1 MTTMKWLGV
10 LAWAPAVSVAQVDN
24 LHVLVNNNDAA
35 GSNSI
40 SAAAYDAGSDT
51 AYTTSFGAG
60 GALRRITGVS
70 TATPV
75 SEVMVSE
82 AQLQLFY
89 RDGDPT
95 RSVSTPLQSG
105 LIFNPV
111 PVGSIPAFDSL
122 WISDS
127 GFTRF
132 PAPSSTT
139 DPDATKRVYRYNLQA
154 PPAGGDGRDVFSQLV
169 SLAQLRAASGG
180 GTASDNFGR
189 QMAFSPDGQSIY
201 AADSSTAHGGI
212 YRIDPETGAIAR
224 LHVGR
229 INTEPAVVQVGLSD
243 RVLFAGTSASG
254 NDGGISYID
263 HNGTTTS
270 AEQVLVSTATLTDFL
285 DRPAPATA
293 DIRSMTTDDD
303 GNVFFN
309 DIGTSTLIRLDP
321 QGRLVKVTTRNER
334 DLVFTG
340 AVGASPTPNSNN
352 LRLQT
357 YQHTHP
363 SAGAITRV
371 VYVESTP
378 LNFVAAV
385 DVFDPIDFNRD
396 GSTDAADVAL
406 FKPKLGTRGSVAAL
420 SDARYDLNGNGSIDW
435 KDVKILQSFVPSIR
449 NGDANM
455 DGAVDFIDLNI
466 LRDNYLGTGKT
477 WLEGDFASLV
487 ANSAVYLPTAS
498 DANVVNYVDLETLAG
513 TWLNVLGQPAPTE
526 QDLDANGYTG
536 QFRNDVIAAFNIPE
550 PMSLG
555 LLPLAGLLLGRRRAP

>member
-1 MTTMKWLGV
+1 
-10 LAWAPAVSVAQVDN
+10 
-24 LHVLVNNNDAA
+24 
-35 GSNSI
+35 
-40 SAAAYDAGSDT
+40 
-51 AYTTSFGAG
+51 
-60 GALRRITGVS
+60 
-70 TATPV
+70 
-75 SEVMVSE
+75 
-82 AQLQLFY
+82 
-89 RDGDPT
+89 
-95 RSVSTPLQSG
+95 
-105 LIFNPV
+105 
-111 PVGSIPAFDSL
+111 
-122 WISDS
+122 
-127 GFTRF
+127 
-132 PAPSSTT
+132 
-139 DPDATKRVYRYNLQA
+139 
-154 PPAGGDGRDVFSQLV
+154 
-169 SLAQLRAASGG
+169 
-180 GTASDNFGR
+180 
-189 QMAFSPDGQSIY
+189 
-201 AADSSTAHGGI
+201 
-212 YRIDPETGAIAR
+212 
-224 LHVGR
+224 
-229 INTEPAVVQVGLSD
+229 LSD

-385 DVFDPIDFNRD
+385 DVFDPSDFNRE